1 MVNKRLI
8 GKVGELIASKYLV
21 EKGFAIICKNWTCRW
36 GELDLIAEKDNMITF
51 VEVKYR
57 TGPINGHPS
66 EAMTYYKR
74 KSLQRS
80 INMYLAKNY
89 VTKPWRV
96 DLLCVSKN
104 GKSLRVDYYEYISLL

>member
-1 MVNKRLI
+1 MNTRLI
-8 GKVGELIASKYLV
+8 GKVGEVIASKYLQ
-21 EKGFAIICKNWTCRW
+21 EKGFSIVAKNWTCRW
-36 GELDLIAEKDNMITF
+36 GEIDLVAEKDNILTF

-57 TGPINGHPS
+57 AGGINCHPS

-80 INMYLAKNY
+80 INIYLAKNY

-96 DLLCVSKN
+96 DVLCVSKL
-104 GKSLRVDYYEYISLL
+104 GKSLRVDYYEYVSLL

>member
-1 MVNKRLI
+1 MNKRLI
-8 GKVGELIASKYLV
+8 GKVGEVIASKYLA
-21 EKGFAIICKNWTCRW
+21 EKGFNIIHKNWTCRW
-36 GELDLIAEKDNMITF
+36 GELDVIAEKDNMLTF

-57 TGPINGHPS
+57 VGAINCHPS

-80 INMYLAKNY
+80 INMFLAKNY